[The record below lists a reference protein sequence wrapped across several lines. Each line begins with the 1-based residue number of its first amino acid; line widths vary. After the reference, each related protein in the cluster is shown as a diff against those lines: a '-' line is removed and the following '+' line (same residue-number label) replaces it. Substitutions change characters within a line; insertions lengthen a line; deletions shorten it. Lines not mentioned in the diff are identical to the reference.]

1 VILVNGCANKLE
13 TVSNNMGKNNAKF
26 NNNAGINKVDLKG
39 VLFPILNN
47 SYVLKTENTNN
58 TKLNSSVPKFKS
70 VK

>member
-1 VILVNGCANKLE
+1 
-13 TVSNNMGKNNAKF
+13 MGRNNAKF

-47 SYVLKTENTNN
+47 SYVLNTENTNN

-70 VK
+70 EDTSVDHFFHEQYK